1 MDKKT
6 YDRGREIRARV
17 LGEESVRDA
26 TAGGDEFTKP
36 SRRWPQRPAGPD

>member
-1 MDKKT
+1 MDKQT

-36 SRRWPQRPAGPD
+36 PRRRPRRPAGPD